1 MYVDL
6 DTGTIVGSNL
16 VYIPKISEDEFIDDL
31 SDSEIIERARRVGYR
46 VPAPVT
52 EL

>member
-6 DTGTIVGSNL
+6 EYEEIVSNNL
-16 VYIPKISEDEFIDDL
+16 AYIPKISEDEFIDDL
-31 SDSEIIERARRVGYR
+31 SDSEIIERALRVGYR